1 MTIKSE
7 KLLEKAINKE
17 SLNLYEIFEII
28 HDDKVILTKEKASQI
43 KSKIIRESLSYIKNL
58 DDEAKKAGLKTVIK
72 NLKRQFKCI
81 EIELGPEIQM
91 FEFEKMK
98 MNILAALKTELKL
111 LTKSEKDKQT
121 PKIQITCETSVL
133 YALFEELN
141 KEIFLGVNL
150 EHRISQLI
158 SKNFIGKD
166 NNIIDQKTSYNKIKA
181 GSSEKAKTN
190 LNVILEKICRKIK

>member
-1 MTIKSE
+1 MKIKSE
-7 KLLEKAINKE
+7 KLLVKALNKE

-28 HDDKVILTKEKASQI
+28 HDDKLIITKEISTQI
-43 KSKIIRESLSYIKNL
+43 KTKVIQNSLGYIE
-58 DDEAKKAGLKTVIK
+58 DFDGEARISALKSVVK
-72 NLKRQFKCI
+72 NLKTNFKYI
-81 EIELGPEIQM
+81 EIDFGPEIHM
-91 FEFEKMK
+91 LECEKIK
-98 MNILAALKTELKL
+98 INILAVLKKELKL
-111 LTKSEKDKQT
+111 LTKSEKDIQT

-141 KEIFLGVNL
+141 KEIFLGINL

-158 SKNFIGKD
+158 AKNFIGKD

-190 LNVILEKICRKIK
+190 LNVILEKICRRIK

>member
-1 MTIKSE
+1 MKIKSE
-7 KLLEKAINKE
+7 KVLEKALNKE

-28 HDDKVILTKEKASQI
+28 HDHKVIFTKEKASEI
-43 KSKIIRESLSYIKNL
+43 KSKFIRESLSYIKNL

-72 NLKRQFKCI
+72 NLKRQFKYI
-81 EIELGPEIQM
+81 EIEFGPEIQI

-98 MNILAALKTELKL
+98 MNILAALKTELRL

-121 PKIQITCETSVL
+121 PKIQIKCETSVL

-166 NNIIDQKTSYNKIKA
+166 NNTIDQKTSYNKIKA

-190 LNVILEKICRKIK
+190 LNIILEKICRRIK